1 MAASLSV
8 QRGMWNNLN
17 ANGIPPFT
25 QINLTIELG
34 YTVGA
39 RVETKLLGA
48 GALNVSLPI
57 TLRSHHALDG
67 SAPEKPRRPRP
78 PMMPVPRKAMW

>member
-34 YTVGA
+34 YIVGA
-39 RVETKLLGA
+39 RVETKLRRGRLSKRRSYL
-48 GALNVSLPI
+48 ALLQCMSPLFG
-57 TLRSHHALDG
+57 T
-67 SAPEKPRRPRP
+67 
-78 PMMPVPRKAMW
+78 

>member
-25 QINLTIELG
+25 QINLTIELA

-48 GALNVSLPI
+48 A
-57 TLRSHHALDG
+57 A
-67 SAPEKPRRPRP
+67 
-78 PMMPVPRKAMW
+78 

>member
-25 QINLTIELG
+25 QINLTIEMG

-48 GALNVSLPI
+48 A
-57 TLRSHHALDG
+57 A
-67 SAPEKPRRPRP
+67 
-78 PMMPVPRKAMW
+78 

>member
-1 MAASLSV
+1 V

-34 YTVGA
+34 YTVGGLQGA
-39 RVETKLLGA
+39 RE
-48 GALNVSLPI
+48 
-57 TLRSHHALDG
+57 RC
-67 SAPEKPRRPRP
+67 
-78 PMMPVPRKAMW
+78 

>member
-34 YTVGA
+34 HYC
-39 RVETKLLGA
+39 
-48 GALNVSLPI
+48 
-57 TLRSHHALDG
+57 
-67 SAPEKPRRPRP
+67 
-78 PMMPVPRKAMW
+78 PVQRG

>member
-1 MAASLSV
+1 MAAPLSV

-25 QINLTIELG
+25 QINLTIELS
-34 YTVGA
+34 YAVGA

-48 GALNVSLPI
+48 A
-57 TLRSHHALDG
+57 T
-67 SAPEKPRRPRP
+67 
-78 PMMPVPRKAMW
+78 

>member
-1 MAASLSV
+1 MSELEVITRFSADWSCSNMAASLSV

-17 ANGIPPFT
+17 ANGVPPFA

-48 GALNVSLPI
+48 A
-57 TLRSHHALDG
+57 A
-67 SAPEKPRRPRP
+67 
-78 PMMPVPRKAMW
+78 